1 MVMMEMG
8 NTLEQRDNKKI
19 LIVGNG
25 FDLAH
30 NLKSRY
36 NDVLVVFKNWESFYG
51 SYKNRKTDTELVPV
65 LDIFDFILSAD
76 INFVDRSI
84 IFERNIFFKFEN
96 FYTRYFTILNNKIF
110 IKIDSNT
117 D

>member
-1 MVMMEMG
+1 MVIVEME
-8 NTLEQRDNKKI
+8 NTLEEMDNKKI

-30 NLKSRY
+30 NLRTRY
-36 NDVLVVFKNWESFYG
+36 SDVLDVFKTWKSFYG

-76 INFVDRSI
+76 INFADRSI

>member
-1 MVMMEMG
+1 MMEMG
-8 NTLEQRDNKKI
+8 NTLEERDNKKI

-96 FYTRYFTILNNKIF
+96 FYTRYFSILNNKIF

>member
-1 MVMMEMG
+1 MMEMG
-8 NTLEQRDNKKI
+8 NTLEERDNKKI

-84 IFERNIFFKFEN
+84 IKEIFFSN
-96 FYTRYFTILNNKIF
+96 LKIF
-110 IKIDSNT
+110 ILDILLF
-117 D
+117 